1 MLPKIALLK
10 LGWIIFK
17 IKSQWQD
24 SAFVKFSVR
33 QNAPGLKKAM
43 ELLLINFFIMQK

>member
-1 MLPKIALLK
+1 MPKIALLK

-17 IKSQWQD
+17 IKGQWQD

-33 QNAPGLKKAM
+33 QNAPGLKKSNG
-43 ELLLINFFIMQK
+43 IIVN